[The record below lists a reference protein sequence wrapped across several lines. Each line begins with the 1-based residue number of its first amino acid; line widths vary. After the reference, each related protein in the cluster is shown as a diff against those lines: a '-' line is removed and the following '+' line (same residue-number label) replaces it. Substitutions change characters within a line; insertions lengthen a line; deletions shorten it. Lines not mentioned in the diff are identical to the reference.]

1 MTPLYME
8 IMVFLC
14 KPNDCSIEVEMV
26 NMDVK
31 NTPIDKID
39 RSGAAFATDTGSL
52 NNKDNIGPDNTAM
65 PSAQGIEMM
74 EANLRQEYMI
84 FMELALFAIL
94 SSSVVAFLIAAK
106 EAVKVGVKE
115 DAIG

>member
-1 MTPLYME
+1 
-8 IMVFLC
+8 
-14 KPNDCSIEVEMV
+14 
-26 NMDVK
+26 MDVK

-84 FMELALFAIL
+84 FMERALFAIL